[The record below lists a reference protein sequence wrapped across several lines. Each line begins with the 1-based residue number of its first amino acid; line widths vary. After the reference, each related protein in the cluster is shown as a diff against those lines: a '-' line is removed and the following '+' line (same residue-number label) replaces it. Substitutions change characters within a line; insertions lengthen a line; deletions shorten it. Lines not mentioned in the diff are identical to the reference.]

1 MPDLSYQPV
10 RHNHQQ
16 FLAKARA
23 REGFNEAHD
32 ALTLEYQLVD
42 QLLRARTRAGL
53 TQEAVAERM
62 GTTKSAISRLES
74 AGKHAPSL
82 ATLKRYAQAV
92 GCEVHIELVPQAE
105 KVETV
110 VGG

>member
-23 REGFNEAHD
+23 REGFNKAHD

-42 QLLRARTRAGL
+42 QLLRARTRAAL
-53 TQEAVAERM
+53 TAHPRRH
-62 GTTKSAISRLES
+62 SRTQT
-74 AGKHAPSL
+74 AGCGRFL
-82 ATLKRYAQAV
+82 
-92 GCEVHIELVPQAE
+92 GCIPLR
-105 KVETV
+105 
-110 VGG
+110 